1 MLMMRSPRAAIVAF
15 AFAAL
20 NLAGFGYA
28 IALDEPGHALIHGA
42 LAVASG
48 GLGIWLR
55 QRRATPAPAADQEAL
70 LDEVDAP
77 RGELAE
83 VQERLDFT
91 ERVLTEQRDPLNVAP
106 PRREGG
112 A

>member
-1 MLMMRSPRAAIVAF
+1 MMMMRAPRAAIVAF

-28 IALDEPGHALIHGA
+28 IALDQPEHALLHAA
-42 LAVASG
+42 LAVGST
-48 GLGIWLR
+48 GLGVWLR
-55 QRRATPAPAADQEAL
+55 RRRLTPAPAPDQEAL
-70 LDEVDAP
+70 LDEVDAL

-91 ERVLTEQRDPLNVAP
+91 ERVLTEQRDPLNVTP